1 MFPRET
7 SLETLLE
14 IEIVEKRW
22 LRREPVSLSWT
33 LLLIEAELDSKESS
47 RRRLSG
53 LRLGNTT
60 FSSSLESD
68 CIRFLAIDS
77 FLLLVVDS
85 GLTARGLIVGG
96 RAFEGL
102 IFDEGLTA
110 DGLIAEG
117 LVPAGL
123 TAKGLTE
130 EELELSGL

>member
-7 SLETLLE
+7 SLDTLLE
-14 IEIVEKRW
+14 IEIVENRW

-33 LLLIEAELDSKESS
+33 LLLIEAEFDSNESS
-47 RRRLSG
+47 LRRLSG

-96 RAFEGL
+96 RTFEGL

-117 LVPAGL
+117 LVAAGL

>member
-14 IEIVEKRW
+14 IEIVENRW

-47 RRRLSG
+47 LRRLSG

-68 CIRFLAIDS
+68 CIRFLAVDS
-77 FLLLVVDS
+77 FRLLVDS

-96 RAFEGL
+96 RTFEGL

-117 LVPAGL
+117 LVAAGL

>member
-7 SLETLLE
+7 SLDTLLE
-14 IEIVEKRW
+14 IEIVENRW

-33 LLLIEAELDSKESS
+33 LLLIEAEFDSKESS
-47 RRRLSG
+47 LRRLSG

-77 FLLLVVDS
+77 FLLIVVDS

-117 LVPAGL
+117 LVAAGL

>member
-1 MFPRET
+1 MFPRGA
-7 SLETLLE
+7 SLDTLLE
-14 IEIVEKRW
+14 IEIVENRW

-33 LLLIEAELDSKESS
+33 LLLIEAEFDSKESS
-47 RRRLSG
+47 RLRLSG

-77 FLLLVVDS
+77 FLLLVDS

>member
-7 SLETLLE
+7 SLDTLLE
-14 IEIVEKRW
+14 IEIVENRW

-33 LLLIEAELDSKESS
+33 LLLIEAEFDSNESS
-47 RRRLSG
+47 LRRLSG

-96 RAFEGL
+96 RTFEGL

-117 LVPAGL
+117 LVAAGL

-130 EELELSGL
+130 EELE